1 MVTFAAFN
9 NRLPDPT
16 FGVGIAGNVDNS
28 TGSKGPG
35 FASVSVSSN
44 RPVQV
49 SRTISG
55 RGVST
60 ETGAHFWEIS
70 INYHPMTRADFDTV
84 STFLDG
90 RNGKLNPFYV
100 VLPQYSKPKD
110 ATFATFATNNV
121 ISVNGSHAAGSNV
134 LNIDAGLAISGVVSP
149 GDFFTITDSADVN
162 HQKAYKITAVETNAL
177 YQTGT
182 TQPATNQLR
191 LHIMPELT
199 RFTNDNAIVN
209 FINPQF
215 RVYQKTDVLE
225 YALDTNNTWQ
235 FQLQLEEILN

>member
-1 MVTFAAFN
+1 MVTFASFN

-16 FGVGIAGNVDNS
+16 LGVGIAGNVDNT
-28 TGSKGPG
+28 TGTFGPG
-35 FASVSVSSN
+35 FASVTVSSN

-49 SRTISG
+49 SRTVSG
-55 RGVST
+55 RGVQT
-60 ETGAHFWEIS
+60 ETGAHFWEIT
-70 INYHPMTRADFDTV
+70 IDYHPMKRNDFDVV

-110 ATFATFATNNV
+110 ATFATFCATHTM
-121 ISVNGSHAAGSNV
+121 SVNGAHVAGSSV
-134 LNIDAGLAISGVVSP
+134 LNIDATATITGTPLP
-149 GDFFTITDSADVN
+149 GDFITITDSADVN

-182 TQPATNQLR
+182 TQPSISQMR

-199 RFTNDNAIVN
+199 RATADNAVVN
-209 FINPQF
+209 FLNPQF
-215 RVYQKTDVLE
+215 RVYQKSDVLQ
-225 YALDTNNTWQ
+225 YALDTNNTYQ
-235 FQLQLEEILN
+235 FQLQLEEILI